1 VSSRGGVAGVSF
13 RLLVLLALLYLPC
26 NSLPSLL
33 LLLHRTPGFLRPAH
47 APPPPLLLGMPRT
60 PLADPAYHR
69 NVGDHMITLGELE
82 FVRRS
87 RLGALEGHRGD
98 DEEESAT
105 EKRTML
111 MMVDQC
117 GYVQSGSFAEP
128 CDAYLNWTIAAA
140 ESSALAA
147 KDAGSSSFSAAA
159 AAAAAAASPRLADRR
174 RVALWH
180 GGGNWGDLWR
190 TLHPA
195 RIRSLESL
203 LRHEYAVVGM
213 PQSLYYRDASRAE
226 DDAQLL
232 WDSIVRGL
240 QTHGEQE
247 GEHNASAPWTN
258 LTQQLQRTDPLVQVA
273 KSRVFLCW
281 REVESYQ
288 QAELLYPFVTNLLVP
303 DIAFQLGPYD
313 RPTPTTPL
321 LDLVLLLRDDHES
334 TQQAYRSKAAVR
346 SLLSTIPGADRLS
359 FRIVDWDD
367 RLELFES
374 DNIFFSET
382 SIQLLSMG
390 RVVICDRLHAAI
402 LCYLAGI
409 PFVYLDQ
416 VSGKITKSLNVA
428 FESDP
433 ICLDSETAMWSRADN
448 VTHALQT
455 SVAFLT
461 KYRLN

>member
-1 VSSRGGVAGVSF
+1 
-13 RLLVLLALLYLPC
+13 
-26 NSLPSLL
+26 
-33 LLLHRTPGFLRPAH
+33 
-47 APPPPLLLGMPRT
+47 MPRT

-82 FVRRS
+82 FVRN
-87 RLGALEGHRGD
+87 LGTPKRRRVDA
-98 DEEESAT
+98 EEAAAT
-105 EKRTML
+105 TMT
-111 MMVDQC
+111 MVDQC

-128 CDAYLNWTIAAA
+128 CDAYLYRTMKEAATAVA
-140 ESSALAA
+140 ESSSLAA
-147 KDAGSSSFSAAA
+147 HDVGSSTSSS
-159 AAAAAAASPRLADRR
+159 SPRLADL

-195 RIRSLESL
+195 RIRSFESL

-226 DDAQLL
+226 GDAQLL
-232 WDSIVRGL
+232 WKSIARGP
-240 QTHGEQE
+240 QSH

-258 LTQQLQRTDPLVQVA
+258 LTQQLQRTDPLVQTA

-313 RPTPTTPL
+313 RPAPTTPT

-334 TQQAYRSKAAVR
+334 TQQEYRSKAVVR

-428 FESDP
+428 FDSDP
-433 ICLDSETAMWSRADN
+433 ICRDSETAMWSRADN
-448 VTHALQT
+448 VTHALET
-455 SVAFLT
+455 AAAFMT
-461 KYRLN
+461 KYQIR

>member
-1 VSSRGGVAGVSF
+1 
-13 RLLVLLALLYLPC
+13 
-26 NSLPSLL
+26 
-33 LLLHRTPGFLRPAH
+33 
-47 APPPPLLLGMPRT
+47 
-60 PLADPAYHR
+60 
-69 NVGDHMITLGELE
+69 MITLGELE

-87 RLGALEGHRGD
+87 LGALEGRRDD
-98 DEEESAT
+98 DEEKSAT
-105 EKRTML
+105 GKRTVMA
-111 MMVDQC
+111 VDQC

-128 CDAYLNWTIAAA
+128 CDAYLSRTAVMETATTA
-140 ESSALAA
+140 STS
-147 KDAGSSSFSAAA
+147 
-159 AAAAAAASPRLADRR
+159 SPRLADR

-190 TLHPA
+190 TLQPV

-203 LRHEYAVVGM
+203 LRHQYAVVGM

-226 DDAQLL
+226 ADAQLL
-232 WDSIVRGL
+232 WDSIARGL
-240 QTHGEQE
+240 QHEPE
-247 GEHNASAPWTN
+247 GERTAPWSN
-258 LTQQLQRTDPLVQVA
+258 LTQQQQRTDLLVREA
-273 KSRVFLCW
+273 KSRVLLCW

-313 RPTPTTPL
+313 RPPPTTPT

-334 TQQAYRSKAAVR
+334 TQRGYRNKAAVR
-346 SLLSTIPGADRLS
+346 SLLSTIPGANRLS

-428 FESDP
+428 FDSDP
-433 ICLDSETAMWSRADN
+433 ICRDSETAMWFRAEN
-448 VTHALQT
+448 VTHALET
-455 SVAFLT
+455 AFAFLT

>member
-1 VSSRGGVAGVSF
+1 
-13 RLLVLLALLYLPC
+13 
-26 NSLPSLL
+26 
-33 LLLHRTPGFLRPAH
+33 
-47 APPPPLLLGMPRT
+47 MPRT
-60 PLADPAYHR
+60 TLVDPAYHR

-87 RLGALEGHRGD
+87 LGALEGHRGD

-105 EKRTML
+105 GRRTMT
-111 MMVDQC
+111 MKVDQC

-128 CDAYLNWTIAAA
+128 CDAYLSRTMKEAATTA
-140 ESSALAA
+140 AKSSALAA
-147 KDAGSSSFSAAA
+147 HDVGSSSSS
-159 AAAAAAASPRLADRR
+159 SPILADQ

-203 LRHEYAVVGM
+203 LRHQYAVVGM

-232 WDSIVRGL
+232 WDSIARGL
-240 QTHGEQE
+240 QHEPE
-247 GEHNASAPWTN
+247 GERNASAPWTN
-258 LTQQLQRTDPLVQVA
+258 LTQQQQLQRTDPLVRVA

-288 QAELLYPFVTNLLVP
+288 QAERLYPFVTNLLVP

-313 RPTPTTPL
+313 RPAPTTPT

-334 TQQAYRSKAAVR
+334 TQQEYRSKAAVR
-346 SLLSTIPGADRLS
+346 SLLSEIPGADRLS

-402 LCYLAGI
+402 LCYLTGI

-416 VSGKITKSLNVA
+416 VSGKITKTLNVA
-428 FESDP
+428 FDSDP
-433 ICLDSETAMWSRADN
+433 ICRDSEAAMWSRAEN
-448 VTHALQT
+448 VTHALET
-455 SVAFLT
+455 AAAFLT
-461 KYRLN
+461 KYQIR